1 MAGYA
6 VNPEIIGGQWMKFA
20 KNTWTKPIFLFL
32 LFCLPLIAS
41 SGGNTINLIEVDSII
56 NPVSAEYIVDSIK
69 TTEKEAAQCL
79 IIKLDT
85 PGGLDTSMRQ
95 IIKEI
100 LNTHVPV
107 IVYVAP
113 DGARAASAGVLITMA
128 AHVAAMA
135 PGTNIGAAHPVSMGG
150 GKMSREMS
158 EKVENDAVAYIQ
170 SIATK
175 RKRNIEWA
183 EKAVRESVSIKAD
196 EALKLNVID
205 LVSPNVDDLLQK
217 LDGRE
222 VDFDGKKVIMATK
235 GATVRELKMTLR
247 EKILATLTDPNIAY
261 ILMMLGVA
269 GLYFELAH
277 PGAIFPG
284 VIGAICLIL
293 AFYSFQVL
301 SVNYAGILFIILAI
315 ILFLAEIKVASYGLL
330 SIGGTIC
337 LLLGSLMLFDSTSP
351 YLRPSLAVLITTI
364 VVTAGFFITVAGLA
378 FRAYIRKPAS
388 GSEGMIGLEG
398 VVVSRIAPRGKVFV
412 HGEYWNAYS
421 EEVIEEGEEV
431 EIIGIKDLSI
441 KVKKIIKKDL

>member
-1 MAGYA
+1 
-6 VNPEIIGGQWMKFA
+6 MKFA

>member
-1 MAGYA
+1 MRKSKKMLLK
-6 VNPEIIGGQWMKFA
+6 GQ
-20 KNTWTKPIFLFL
+20 ILFL
-32 LFCLPLIAS
+32 LIFSLPLIAS
-41 SGGNTINLIEVDSII
+41 SGGNTINLIEVEGII

-69 TTEKEAAQCL
+69 TTEKESAQCL

-100 LNTHVPV
+100 LNTQVPI

-183 EKAVRESVSIKAD
+183 GKAVRESVSIKAD
-196 EALKLNVID
+196 EALKINVID

-222 VDFDGKKVIMATK
+222 VDIDGKKVVLATK
-235 GATVRELKMTLR
+235 GATVKDLRMSFR

-301 SVNYAGILFIILAI
+301 SVNYAGMLFIILAI
-315 ILFLAEIKVASYGLL
+315 VLFLAEIKVASYGLL

-351 YLRPSLAVLITTI
+351 YLRPSLAVLLSTIAITA
-364 VVTAGFFITVAGLA
+364 VFFITIATIA

-388 GSEGMIGLEG
+388 GSEGMIGLVG
-398 VVVSRIAPRGKVFV
+398 AVVSRIAPNGKVFI

-431 EIIGIKDLSI
+431 EVIGIKGLKI
-441 KVKKIIKKDL
+441 KVKKIIKKDI